1 MIAPGRLRG
10 VTVIPPGAG
19 EVIGDSP
26 ERRVEIL
33 CDHPLLN
40 ATVSRYGPGRD
51 GADLHVHLAHSDLFY
66 VLEGELTVRLGAQDR
81 LVAVPAGSLARVP
94 PGVIHGFR
102 NASAADVRY
111 LNFHAPGQRFADYLR
126 ALRDGRTFAYDQ
138 FAPPHDGG
146 LDPAAAQVTADAEVL
161 ADVDALGVAVRDAP
175 AEPRHEHP
183 DRLEALYVLS
193 GELAVTVGDEEGRA
207 PAGAW
212 VQIAPGVP
220 HAVEPRWAARVVA
233 VHAPGRA

>member
-1 MIAPGRLRG
+1 
-10 VTVIPPGAG
+10 VTVIPPGGG

-33 CDHPLLN
+33 SDHPLLN
-40 ATVSRYGPGRD
+40 ATLSRFGPGRE

-66 VLEGELTVRLGAQDR
+66 VLAGELTVRLGAQDR
-81 LVAVPAGSLARVP
+81 LVRVGAGSLARVP
-94 PGVIHGFR
+94 PGVVHGFR
-102 NASAADVRY
+102 NGSDADVRY

-138 FAPPHDGG
+138 FSPPPDGG
-146 LDPAAAQVTADAEVL
+146 ADPDAAEVRSGAEVL
-161 ADVDALGVAVRDAP
+161 TDVDALRVAVRDAP

-183 DRLEALYVLS
+183 DQLEALFVLS
-193 GELAVTVGDEEGRA
+193 GELTVTVGDEAARA

-212 VQIAPGVP
+212 VQVEPGVP
-220 HAVEPRWAARVVA
+220 HAVEPLGAARVVA
-233 VHAPGRA
+233 VHAPGRV

>member
-10 VTVIPPGAG
+10 VTVIPPGGG
-19 EVIGDSP
+19 EIVGDTP
-26 ERRVEIL
+26 ERRVEIV

-40 ATVSRYGPGRD
+40 ATISRYGPGRE

-66 VLEGELTVRLGAQDR
+66 VLEGELTVRLGTADR
-81 LVAVPAGSLARVP
+81 PVRVAAGSLARVP
-94 PGVIHGFR
+94 PGVVHGFR
-102 NASAADVRY
+102 NASDADLRY

-138 FAPPHDGG
+138 FSPPPDGG
-146 LDPAAAQVTADAEVL
+146 LDPGSAEVSSGEEVL
-161 ADVDALGVAVRDAP
+161 ADVDALRVAVRDAV
-175 AEPRHEHP
+175 AEPRHEHRG
-183 DRLEALYVLS
+183 RLEALYVLS
-193 GELAVTVGDEEGRA
+193 GELAVTVGGEQARA

-212 VQIAPGVP
+212 VQIDPGVP
-220 HAVEPRWAARVVA
+220 HALEPRGSARVVA

>member
-1 MIAPGRLRG
+1 M
-10 VTVIPPGAG
+10 VPPGGG
-19 EVIGDSP
+19 EVVGDSP
-26 ERRVEIL
+26 ERRVEIV

-81 LVAVPAGSLARVP
+81 LVRMGAGSLARVP
-94 PGVIHGFR
+94 PGVVHGFR

-138 FAPPHDGG
+138 FAPPPDGG
-146 LDPAAAQVTADAEVL
+146 LDPGSAEVSSGAEVL
-161 ADVDALGVAVRDAP
+161 ADVDALRVEARAAA
-175 AEPRHEHP
+175 AEPSHEHA
-183 DRLEALYVLS
+183 DQLEALYVLS
-193 GELAVTVGDEEGRA
+193 GELAVTVGDEEARA
-207 PAGAW
+207 PAGSW
-212 VQIAPGVP
+212 VQIEPGVP
-220 HAVEPRWAARVVA
+220 HAVEPLEAARVVA

>member
-1 MIAPGRLRG
+1 
-10 VTVIPPGAG
+10 VTVIAPGAG
-19 EVIGDSP
+19 ELIGDSP
-26 ERRVEIL
+26 ERRVEIV

-66 VLEGELTVRLGAQDR
+66 VLDGELTVRLGAQDR
-81 LVAVPAGSLARVP
+81 LVTVPAGSLARVP
-94 PGVIHGFR
+94 PGVVHGFR

-138 FAPPHDGG
+138 FVPPPDGG
-146 LDPAAAQVTADAEVL
+146 LDPASAQVSADGEVL
-161 ADVDALGVAVRDAP
+161 ADVEALRVAVGEAV

-183 DRLEALYVLS
+183 DQLEALYVLS
-193 GELAVTVGDEEGRA
+193 GELALTVGDEEARA

-212 VQIAPGVP
+212 VQIEPGVP
-220 HAVEPRWAARVVA
+220 HAVEPRGAARVVA